1 MQILL
6 FFQSKMLGWPEIA
19 LLLLPLLTT
28 EVAGVEVYDCAES
41 RATFDIIDLTET
53 EDCEKEEARYLDPTA
68 HTIQVLHTDQTR
80 TIPGVRCRV
89 VESKMV
95 SVCSKVYHLSLIHI

>member
-1 MQILL
+1 MRILL
-6 FFQSKMLGWPEIA
+6 LFQGKMLGWPEIA
-19 LLLLPLLTT
+19 VLLLPLLTT

-68 HTIQVLHTDQTR
+68 H
-80 TIPGVRCRV
+80 
-89 VESKMV
+89 S
-95 SVCSKVYHLSLIHI
+95 LSLIHI